1 MQISSFG
8 RFKRDDI
15 VVGRSL
21 MIAIGIVF
29 EDVSELEV
37 ENVTW
42 AQVSLEELPKR
53 RGPE

>member
-1 MQISSFG
+1 
-8 RFKRDDI
+8 
-15 VVGRSL
+15 

-37 ENVTW
+37 ENITW

-53 RGPE
+53 REGGPNKVWIIM